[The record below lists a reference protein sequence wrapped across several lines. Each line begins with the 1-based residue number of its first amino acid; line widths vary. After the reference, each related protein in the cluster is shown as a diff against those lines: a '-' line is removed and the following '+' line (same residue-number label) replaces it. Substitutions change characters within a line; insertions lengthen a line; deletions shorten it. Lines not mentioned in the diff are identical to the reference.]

1 MTPNGSPPTTLLT
14 IAGFDPTGGAGIA
27 ADLKTFA
34 AHNCYGLAAITA
46 LTVQT
51 TEGVI
56 AVYPTPPTVLEA
68 QLEALVADAKIAAVK
83 IGMLANREVARV
95 VAGILER
102 WQFPHVV
109 LDPILVS
116 TSGFALLDEKGVAF
130 LKTELIR
137 HASVIIPNAPEAQT
151 LTGVEVKNV
160 EGAKEAAKKLFE
172 MGAKAIVIKGG
183 HLEKPVDL
191 VFNGTEFLTFGSD
204 RVRSENTHGTG
215 CTFASAV
222 AAALAEGRQLPDA
235 VVLAKAYVTKAIEK
249 GFAVGKGRGT
259 LNHFFRMQQEPYARV
274 IEYPAF
280 HHSRNG

>member
-1 MTPNGSPPTTLLT
+1 MTPNGSLPITLLT

-34 AHNCYGLAAITA
+34 AHNCYGIAAVTA

-56 AVYPTPPTVLEA
+56 AVHPTPPAVLEA
-68 QLEALVADAKIAAVK
+68 QLEALAADVKIAAVK
-83 IGMLANREVARV
+83 IGMLANRDIARV
-95 VAGILER
+95 VAGFLER
-102 WQFPHVV
+102 HQFPHVV
-109 LDPILVS
+109 LDPIIVS
-116 TSGFALLDEKGVAF
+116 TAGFQLLDEKGVEY
-130 LKTELIR
+130 LKAELIK
-137 HASVIIPNAPEAQT
+137 HVSLITPNAPEAQT
-151 LTGVEVKNV
+151 LSGVEVKGLD
-160 EGAKEAAKKLFE
+160 GAKEAAKILFD
-172 MGAKAIVIKGG
+172 MGAKSVVIKGG

-222 AAALAEGRQLPDA
+222 AAALAEGKQLPDA
-235 VVLAKAYVTKAIEK
+235 VVLAKAYVTKAIER

-259 LNHFFRMQQEPYARV
+259 LNHFFRIQQEPYARV
-274 IEYPAF
+274 VEYPAF
-280 HHSRNG
+280 HNSRGG